1 MMKNAF
7 TQIQDAQKEKKV
19 AEQEAARLR
28 AELDR
33 LNREMEGKIL
43 EESTGKIL
51 DQKEYYEE
59 TIREWSEKC
68 LDLEE
73 EVAEYKLRFQ
83 TKATQLEKEQLLTIN
98 KVFQKHSDKVKHYND
113 LKNKLN
119 EGEERYKL
127 MMK

>member
-51 DQKEYYEE
+51 D
-59 TIREWSEKC
+59 
-68 LDLEE
+68 
-73 EVAEYKLRFQ
+73 
-83 TKATQLEKEQLLTIN
+83 
-98 KVFQKHSDKVKHYND
+98 
-113 LKNKLN
+113 
-119 EGEERYKL
+119 
-127 MMK
+127 